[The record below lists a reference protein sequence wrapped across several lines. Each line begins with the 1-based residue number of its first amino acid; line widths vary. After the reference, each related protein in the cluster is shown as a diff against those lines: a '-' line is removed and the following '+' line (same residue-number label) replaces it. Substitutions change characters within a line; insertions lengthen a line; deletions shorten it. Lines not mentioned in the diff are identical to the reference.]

1 MPRSKPRN
9 PAAPKKAPLPPSA
22 APVRWSILVPFLAV
36 LLLVAAGLRIY
47 GSTNDLWLDEII
59 AINTARQASSPL
71 DIIATNRTPPGSP
84 LRLDGQHQLYTLYL
98 YAVGPQSESFI
109 LRIPSLL
116 AGIGTVLMAWLIGR
130 RRDLSC
136 AMFAMLLVGFSY
148 VLVLYSSEARGYAL
162 GVFFSFVAFY
172 ALDRYLENSRWP
184 FAVLFSAS
192 VVLGLLAQL
201 TFVCFYLAAI
211 AWCAYR
217 LIRSRAG
224 AKRMLTV
231 GLWCHAAPLL
241 FIAWLY
247 DAHIRDMGTVGGTPS
262 PSLIH
267 SYGTA
272 LAWALGPPST
282 DVLIFVACVVAVAAL
297 YAGIA
302 RLWREKAD
310 AFVLYLGVI
319 LVFPILLIAARGS
332 DIVYV
337 RYFLVSIAFLLLLC
351 SVLLSALY
359 RRGRLG
365 RLACTLLLVAFV
377 ASNGGQMATFFQ
389 YGRGQYREALRYMK
403 EHAERSPVVI
413 GGDQDYRIGTQLQ
426 YYAPTVMGAGVWQY
440 IRHGTWPPEGP
451 EWLVCQR
458 ESFEPAVPELPR
470 IEDGRHTY
478 EFVRTFPT
486 APLAGLHWFLYH
498 NQSVRGSDDR

>member
-9 PAAPKKAPLPPSA
+9 APSPKKASFPTPVARARWPVLLPC
-22 APVRWSILVPFLAV
+22 LAI

-47 GSTNDLWLDEII
+47 GATNDLWLDEII
-59 AINTARQASSPL
+59 AIDSARHVSAPL
-71 DIIATNRTPPGSP
+71 DIIVTERTDAGSP

-98 YAVGPQSESFI
+98 YAIGPQSDSLIF
-109 LRIPSLL
+109 RIPSLL
-116 AGIGTVLMAWLIGR
+116 AGIGTVAMAWLIGR

-136 AMFAMLLVGFSY
+136 AMFATLLVGFSY

-162 GVFFSFVAFY
+162 EVFFSFVAFY
-172 ALDRYLENSRWP
+172 TLDRYLETNRWP
-184 FAVLFSAS
+184 FAVLFSAG

-201 TFVCFYLAAI
+201 TFVCFYVAAL

-217 LIRSRAG
+217 LIRSHAG
-224 AKRMLTV
+224 VKRMLLV
-231 GLWCHAAPLL
+231 ALWCHATPGL
-241 FIAWLY
+241 FLAWLY
-247 DAHIRDMGTVGGTPS
+247 EVHIRGIGTVGGTPS

-282 DVLIFVACVVAVAAL
+282 DALIFLACVIAVVAF

-302 RLWREKAD
+302 RLWREKSD
-310 AFVLYLGVI
+310 VFVLYLGVI
-319 LVFPILLIAARGS
+319 LVFPILLIVVRGS

-337 RYFLVSIAFLLLLC
+337 RYFVVSIAFLLLLC
-351 SVLLSALY
+351 SVLLSSLY
-359 RRGRLG
+359 RQGRLG
-365 RLACTLLLVAFV
+365 RATCALLLIAYVAT
-377 ASNGGQMATFFQ
+377 SGGQMATLFT
-389 YGRGQYREALRYMK
+389 YGRGQYREAMRYMK
-403 EHAERSPVVI
+403 EHADRSPVVI
-413 GGDQDYRIGTQLQ
+413 GGDQDYRIGIELQ
-426 YYAPTVMGAGVWQY
+426 YYGPTVLGTGAWQY
-440 IRHGTWPPEGP
+440 VPHGSWPADGP

-458 ESFEPAVPELPR
+458 ESFEDPEPPLPR

-478 EFVRTFPT
+478 QFVQTFRT

-498 NQSVRGSDDR
+498 NQSVR